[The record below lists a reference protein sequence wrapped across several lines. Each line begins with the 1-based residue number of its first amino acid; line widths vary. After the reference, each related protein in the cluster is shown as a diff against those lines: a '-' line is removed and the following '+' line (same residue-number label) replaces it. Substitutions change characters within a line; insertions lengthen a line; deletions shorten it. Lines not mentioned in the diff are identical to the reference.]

1 MADHKD
7 KEDLVKDHKDKEELV
22 AEVKEDLVA
31 EVKDLELAVNAEV
44 TLAIHKA
51 NKANETRIER
61 HQKPTDKIAKDSFLF
76 I

>member
-31 EVKDLELAVNAEV
+31 EVKDQELVVGLKDREGLEADHKGLAFEV
-44 TLAIHKA
+44 
-51 NKANETRIER
+51 
-61 HQKPTDKIAKDSFLF
+61 
-76 I
+76 

>member
-31 EVKDLELAVNAEV
+31 EVKDLELVVGLKDREGLEADHKGLAFEV
-44 TLAIHKA
+44 
-51 NKANETRIER
+51 
-61 HQKPTDKIAKDSFLF
+61 
-76 I
+76 